1 MGHVDMAA
9 LEGPACDHGHLVQF
23 YETEQFLVDT
33 VCAFLLPTLR
43 DGNAAIVAATAA
55 HRHAFD
61 TALTQ
66 AGIDVDAAVRAGRYL
81 AFDAADLL
89 SQFMVAG
96 RPDPER
102 YRDTIGA
109 VMDYASQDGREIRVY
124 GEMVALLYDD
134 GDTVSALALE
144 DLWNDLAETHAFELL
159 CAYPMRFFD
168 DEAGA
173 AAYKRICDQH
183 STVIPNEGYPP
194 IGGPVEQ
201 SRAVAKLQQ
210 ELRMLARGSEQS
222 TRSTSILDAAGDG
235 IFGAD
240 ASGTL
245 TFVNPAALRMT
256 GYALEELVGHD
267 MHDLLHH
274 SRPDGSSYPRCECPT
289 LGSLAERSVHHS
301 DHDVYWR
308 KDGTAFAVEYTSTP
322 IIGDDRIT
330 GAVVV
335 FRDITARREIERA
348 KDEFT
353 SVVSHELRTP
363 LTSIRA
369 SLGLLESGALGT
381 LPEDG
386 RRMIQI
392 AVQNTDRLVRLIR
405 DILDLERIDSGSMQL
420 RTTSCDAADVVG
432 CATEAVLAMALD
444 ADVKLET
451 DAPPAAFAGD
461 GDRLIQTLTNL
472 LANAVKFSS
481 PGGAV
486 RITSEQRD
494 GEMRFEVRDH
504 GRGIPADKLETIF
517 ERFTQVDSS
526 DARQHGG
533 TGLGLAICRSIVECH
548 GGRIWAHSEPGQG
561 STFTVVIPA
570 TRGDEQRHAHGAG
583 TAHDDLAPGDGVD
596 LAA

>member
-1 MGHVDMAA
+1 
-9 LEGPACDHGHLVQF
+9 
-23 YETEQFLVDT
+23 
-33 VCAFLLPTLR
+33 
-43 DGNAAIVAATAA
+43 
-55 HRHAFD
+55 
-61 TALTQ
+61 
-66 AGIDVDAAVRAGRYL
+66 
-81 AFDAADLL
+81 
-89 SQFMVAG
+89 
-96 RPDPER
+96 
-102 YRDTIGA
+102 
-109 VMDYASQDGREIRVY
+109 
-124 GEMVALLYDD
+124 
-134 GDTVSALALE
+134 
-144 DLWNDLAETHAFELL
+144 
-159 CAYPMRFFD
+159 
-168 DEAGA
+168 
-173 AAYKRICDQH
+173 
-183 STVIPNEGYPP
+183 
-194 IGGPVEQ
+194 
-201 SRAVAKLQQ
+201 
-210 ELRMLARGSEQS
+210 
-222 TRSTSILDAAGDG
+222 
-235 IFGAD
+235 
-240 ASGTL
+240 
-245 TFVNPAALRMT
+245 MT